1 MRGSVFALVLLA
13 VVMSACAQVVL
24 KHAMAAPAVQ
34 QALRVG
40 LVSSVL
46 AAARS
51 PIVWLGLL
59 TYGLGAVLWLGVLA
73 QMDVGQAYPL
83 VGIGFLLTMVF
94 GIVFLGE
101 AVSPARIAGT
111 ALVVVGI
118 ALVAGT

>member
-1 MRGSVFALVLLA
+1 
-13 VVMSACAQVVL
+13 
-24 KHAMAAPAVQ
+24 APAVQ

-73 QMDVGQAYPL
+73 QMDVGQAYPF

-94 GIVFLGE
+94 GIAFLGE